1 MTNKTQI
8 TQLYGIL
15 LEAQLDLDNLV
26 EKELKGGRF
35 LPDSLIAQLAEEHA
49 RVYDEKTGA
58 CFFVF
63 TDTGWKFYT
72 SEETT
77 SANKHDAAQRKWDRG
92 VRKLHNIAK
101 SKRGGARKTEVKPE
115 WQKLGDDI
123 LKKLKK
129 AEIDRLMKYIGR
141 A

>member
-1 MTNKTQI
+1 MSNKTLI

-26 EKELKGGRF
+26 KKELRGGRF

-58 CFFVF
+58 CFFVL
-63 TDTGWKFYT
+63 TETGWKFYT
-72 SEETT
+72 SEESV

-92 VRKLHNIAK
+92 VRKLHNLEK
-101 SKRGGARKTEVKPE
+101 SKRGGARKTEAKPK
-115 WQKLGDDI
+115 WQTLGDAFNELSRTEKNAF
-123 LKKLKK
+123 LKYVGEK
-129 AEIDRLMKYIGR
+129 
-141 A
+141 